1 MTLTAYVFHSAI
13 RRAGLKAITH
23 DELSRYFEYALGAGT
38 ATSSA
43 RPAQA
48 IIGFDSGS
56 LSNATAP
63 NGTVQSALFC
73 HIRNPTASTRPDNT
87 AQNAA
92 NNPVFF
98 ADAMA
103 DNDTESAT
111 QIVLTAV
118 KSHLARLISVPV
130 DRIDSSTAVL
140 SLGVDSLVSIE
151 LRNWIVRQFESPMQ
165 SSEILMD
172 QSIQALAEKVVSRSR
187 VGSRSFNRKD
197 RESSPSASDSLSSS
211 LLLVS
216 SVLQSASSV
225 TTAETGSTNG
235 GIELP
240 SLPHPSLEATLAL
253 FEESRLAVDPPEVQR
268 NTADAVRQF
277 LEGPGPDLQH
287 QLESLSEENDLVA
300 RAYERHIYL
309 DRREPLQD
317 YSQFFV
323 GHTPNAP
330 CHSQTTRATILT
342 VSAMQFARR
351 LARCEVVSD
360 ELLRA
365 PVNTEASSWMFYA
378 TRRPGITTDSMTSF
392 PPNETVA
399 VLRRGHVF
407 QLDLNDLSDASL
419 LDVVYAAYEAIIKE
433 SEEPQPCVGT
443 LTADSRR
450 SWANMRGEL
459 EKQPG
464 NGPILTVLDT
474 CAFVVCLDDDAPSD
488 AGQRHTQFLLGGRE
502 QPFSNRWHDKP
513 VQLAVTANGFSAGI
527 FEHTKLDALDVRSF
541 TSHLTRSLFSSSRP
555 GSTAAAC
562 PFRKLPWKVNG
573 ETIRRID
580 TINFS
585 GAAYGPLD
593 HRYAH
598 AENLGLEFLA
608 RQRVSPHA
616 TIHLTVLLAMY
627 LVDGSVRPAWEIA
640 SLARFS
646 RGRID
651 WVQTVT
657 PPVRA
662 FVEAAAAALVHHD
675 LSDVDAKG
683 KLRLLFDAAAG
694 QVTQLL
700 STAANGLGYVG
711 QLYAL
716 LAMLQG
722 EEEPSNNTSQRRPPL
737 PKLFCSQAWNA
748 TRRGGTGQDLK
759 IGFMPSEDED
769 DDKWDEGG
777 FVMEG
782 ERGVY
787 VHCHVH
793 RNQTKF
799 AVSARPEY
807 AYQVCEALGNAS
819 EVIRAL
825 LRKV

>member
-1 MTLTAYVFHSAI
+1 MHSAI
-13 RRAGLKAITH
+13 RRAGLKAITRE
-23 DELSRYFEYALGAGT
+23 ELSRYFEYALGAGS
-38 ATSSA
+38 ATP

-48 IIGFDSGS
+48 IIGFDSAS
-56 LSNATAP
+56 LSNATAL
-63 NGTVQSALFC
+63 NGTVHSALFC
-73 HIRNPTASTRPDNT
+73 HVRNPAASTRLDT

-92 NNPVFF
+92 NNPVSF

-118 KSHLARLISVPV
+118 KSHLAKLISVSV
-130 DRIDSSTAVL
+130 DRIDSSTSIL

-165 SSEILMD
+165 SSEILID
-172 QSIQALAEKVVSRSR
+172 QTIQALAEKVVSRSR
-187 VGSRSFNRKD
+187 VGSRSSNRKD
-197 RESSPSASDSLSSS
+197 GDSSPSSSDSLSSS
-211 LLLVS
+211 LVVPS
-216 SVLQSASSV
+216 ALQSASSV
-225 TTAETGSTNG
+225 TAAETSSTDG

-268 NTADAVRQF
+268 STTDAVRQF
-277 LEGPGPDLQH
+277 LEDPGPDLQH
-287 QLESLSEENDLVA
+287 QLQSLSRENDLVA

-342 VSAMQFARR
+342 VSAMKFAWK
-351 LARCEVVSD
+351 LAGCEVASD
-360 ELLRA
+360 ELLGA
-365 PVNTEASSWMFYA
+365 PVNTKASSWMFYA
-378 TRRPGITTDSMTSF
+378 TRRPGLTTDSMTSF

-407 QLDLNDLSDASL
+407 QLDLHELPDASL
-419 LDVVYAAYEAIIKE
+419 LDAVYAAYEAIIKE

-450 SWANMRGEL
+450 SWADIRGEF
-459 EKQPG
+459 EKQPD
-464 NGPILTVLDT
+464 NARILTVLDT
-474 CAFVVCLDDDAPSD
+474 CAFVVCLDDEAPSD
-488 AGQRHTQFLLGGRE
+488 AGERHTQFLLSGRE
-502 QPFSNRWHDKP
+502 QPFSNRWQDKP
-513 VQLAVTANGFSAGI
+513 IQLAVTANGFSAGI

-541 TSHLTRSLFSSSRP
+541 TSHLTDSLFSFCQP

-562 PFRKLPWKVNG
+562 PFRKLPWKVDG
-573 ETIRRID
+573 AIIRRIE
-580 TINFS
+580 TINLS

-593 HRYAH
+593 HRYAYVD
-598 AENLGLEFLA
+598 NFGLEFLA

-616 TIHLTVLLAMY
+616 TIHLTVLLAIY

-646 RGRID
+646 CGRID

-657 PPVRA
+657 LPVRA
-662 FVEAAAAALVHHD
+662 FVEAAAALVHHD

-683 KLRLLFDAAAG
+683 RLRLLFDAAAG
-694 QVTQLL
+694 EVTHLL
-700 STAANGLGYVG
+700 STAANGIGYVG
-711 QLYAL
+711 HLYAL

-722 EEEPSNNTSQRRPPL
+722 QDEPSTGQSQPPL

-759 IGFMPSEDED
+759 IGFMPSEGED

-793 RNQTKF
+793 RKQTKF

-807 AYQVCEALGNAS
+807 AYQACEALSKAS
-819 EVIRAL
+819 IVIRAL
-825 LRKV
+825 LLKV